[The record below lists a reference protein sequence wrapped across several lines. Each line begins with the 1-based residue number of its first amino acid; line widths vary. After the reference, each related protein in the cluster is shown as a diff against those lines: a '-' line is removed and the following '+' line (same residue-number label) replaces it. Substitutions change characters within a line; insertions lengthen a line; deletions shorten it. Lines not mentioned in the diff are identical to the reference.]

1 MGGVT
6 VQRLAVP
13 AGLGTSLVLVL
24 AVGLAARLG
33 LPRATSHAVGR
44 TPVAAFGGEIASL
57 RQIDRIALRQMRRAS
72 RQLAGCAGAE
82 RVRASVEGMVAWRRC
97 ARWPLAHV
105 SVDGR
110 TNGTILYGIGQRLG
124 ATKCRAFVVGR
135 ANTLRLMA
143 ADADQLVRSIWDTSS
158 RGRYLIANGLGSITG
173 FLRTLQRDIARSGLG
188 PCGRGLLATSA

>member
-1 MGGVT
+1 MT

-13 AGLGTSLVLVL
+13 AGLGTALVLAL

-33 LPRATSHAVGR
+33 APHAASGAPGR
-44 TPVAAFGGEIASL
+44 TPVATAGGDLASL
-57 RQIDRIALRQMRRAS
+57 RRIDRIALHQMRRAS

-82 RVRASVEGMVAWRRC
+82 RVRASVAGMVAWRRC

-110 TNGTILYGIGQRLG
+110 TNGTILYGLGQRLES
-124 ATKCRAFVVGR
+124 AKCRAFVVGR

-143 ADADQLVRSIWDTSS
+143 ADADQLIRTIWDTSS
-158 RGRYLIANGLGSITG
+158 RGRYFTANGIGSITG
-173 FLRTLQRDIARSGLG
+173 FLRTMRHDIARSGLG
-188 PCGRGLLATSA
+188 PCERGQLATSA